1 MLWVPK
7 SGGAWLAV
15 NFWVLACVSW
25 AGSAQDGEGSGDD
38 DIGALIYTHA
48 NFDASLDDGGIHL
61 VKFCDTGA
69 VCADLEP
76 KWAHIAKH
84 YWQISEHLGEPVR
97 VAEVECGDEQNVPLC
112 EAITDGGH
120 YPTIKLWK
128 DGSKKSLVFDLARE
142 RALLDDEGRDSGGGF
157 NVGRLFKWMQ
167 RVAKIGGRV
176 ESVTRREVK
185 TVYEAGVRVEG
196 DLTSAAGTGTDDA
209 GRSAAREGSGGGS
222 GGGGGGGSGGGGGGA
237 AAEPGTSSKDDAPA
251 AQQQRRNAAT
261 ALSEKE
267 SVSRDEQATFGRG
280 GNSRPSSRPAAEPI
294 QPGCPRVDLDVREA
308 LKVVVSNE
316 CRKLAMSGGP
326 VSLGQ
331 GMALGAVLG
340 MNTALTRLSVGNPM
354 GRKTVVI
361 ESSTDYRFTHEGGAW
376 LESGGLVA
384 VLEALAKHPAL
395 AELYLGLNAFDGEGK
410 ALAALI
416 ALIQAEGSRIHT
428 LHLIGNEIGPDG
440 ARAIAEALR
449 GNRSLKA
456 LAIKS
461 AALGPKGAKHFAD
474 LLAAAEGSDEA
485 CVLETLDLGANLIE
499 DEGAR
504 ALGEA
509 LATNGHLQTLGLYGS
524 NIRTEG
530 ATALGQALRTNTALK
545 TLYLVNNALGPKGA
559 QALAKAL
566 PANLGLEKLYAAGCG
581 IGDVGASWLLHALER
596 NAFLT
601 ELSFG
606 VGDWHW
612 EGHDRVKELLARNK
626 AWAGSVNRDL
636 LALYAGGGKGGGARE
651 EKLEKALDA
660 CAAENI
666 ELKRLQSKMGKKE
679 NGELD
684 EDGLTAEEAQMLLD
698 EEDPLAGQ

>member
-1 MLWVPK
+1 MVRI
-7 SGGAWLAV
+7 GGAWLAV
-15 NFWVLACVSW
+15 KILVLACVSW

-97 VAEVECGDEQNVPLC
+97 VAEVECGHAPNVPLC

-176 ESVTRREVK
+176 ESVTKREVK
-185 TVYEAGVRVEG
+185 TVYEAGVSVEG
-196 DLTSAAGTGTDDA
+196 DLTNAAGTGTDDA
-209 GRSAAREGSGGGS
+209 GRSAAREG
-222 GGGGGGGSGGGGGGA
+222 GGGGSGGGA

-251 AQQQRRNAAT
+251 VQQQQQQQQRRNNAA

-267 SVSRDEQATFGRG
+267 SVSRDKQATFGRG
-280 GNSRPSSRPAAEPI
+280 GGNRPSRPAAEPI
-294 QPGCPRVDLDVREA
+294 QAGCPRVDLDVREA
-308 LKVVVSNE
+308 LKVVVGNE

-361 ESSTDYRFTHEGGAW
+361 ESSTDYSFAHEGGAW

-384 VLEALAKHPAL
+384 VLEALATHPAL
-395 AELYLGLNAFDGEGK
+395 SELYLGLNAFDGEGR
-410 ALAALI
+410 ALAALV
-416 ALIQAEGSRIHT
+416 ALIRAEGSRIHT

-461 AALGPKGAKHFAD
+461 AALGPKGAKHFAE
-474 LLAAAEGSDEA
+474 LLAAEGDEA
-485 CVLETLDLGANLIE
+485 CVLETLDLGANLVE

-566 PANLGLEKLYAAGCG
+566 PANLGLENLYAAGCG

-626 AWAGSVNRDL
+626 AWAGSINRDL
-636 LALYAGGGKGGGARE
+636 LALYAAGGKGGGARE

-684 EDGLTAEEAQMLLD
+684 EDGLTADEAQMLLD